1 MSWAAVAADL
11 GFADQA
17 HLIREF
23 SALAGLTPVAV
34 AERVR
39 QIGLDGVRP

>member
-1 MSWAAVAADL
+1 MSWSAVAADL

-23 SALAGLTPVAV
+23 GALAGVTPVEV
-34 AERVR
+34 ADRIR
-39 QIGLDGVRP
+39 RIGHGQVRP